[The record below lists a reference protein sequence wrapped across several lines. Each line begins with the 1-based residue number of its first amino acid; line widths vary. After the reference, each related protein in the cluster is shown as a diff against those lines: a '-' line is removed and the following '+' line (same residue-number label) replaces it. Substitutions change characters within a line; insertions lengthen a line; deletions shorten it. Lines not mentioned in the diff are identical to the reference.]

1 MTYQIFLSLRQAEA
15 EKEGKLLKNALEA
28 KGISTFLCAVDP
40 GGDIKREIVNALNE
54 CHLAI
59 ILGTRTYGQDTRV
72 GFSTFE
78 ELRFICKEKPFFLIK
93 MCDTFEEPETRFSL
107 PDSVSWFPWTPGSP
121 MPKDLLSKIVTK
133 LESVRTI
140 TSTNKG
146 LVPSPPPTRSRGLL
160 KSILSTTIDLLFDFE
175 FRNWFDAV
183 ITFVRIHSGV
193 LCGHVI
199 LLTSGIRPKCNADTN
214 LETAVVFL
222 SGFLGGFIRTP
233 VHILGWV
240 GVVGALT
247 YQGKRIF

>member
-15 EKEGKLLKNALEA
+15 GKEGKLFKNALEA

-40 GGDIKREIVNALNE
+40 GGGIKREIVNALNE

-59 ILGTRTYGQDTRV
+59 IMGTQTYGQDTRV

-121 MPKDLLSKIVTK
+121 MPNDLLSKIIAK

-140 TSTNKG
+140 ASANPNKS
-146 LVPSPPPTRSRGLL
+146 LVPRPPPKRSRGLL
-160 KSILSTTIDLLFDFE
+160 I
-175 FRNWFDAV
+175 
-183 ITFVRIHSGV
+183 
-193 LCGHVI
+193 
-199 LLTSGIRPKCNADTN
+199 N
-214 LETAVVFL
+214 LVNNYEH
-222 SGFLGGFIRTP
+222 FI
-233 VHILGWV
+233 
-240 GVVGALT
+240 
-247 YQGKRIF
+247 